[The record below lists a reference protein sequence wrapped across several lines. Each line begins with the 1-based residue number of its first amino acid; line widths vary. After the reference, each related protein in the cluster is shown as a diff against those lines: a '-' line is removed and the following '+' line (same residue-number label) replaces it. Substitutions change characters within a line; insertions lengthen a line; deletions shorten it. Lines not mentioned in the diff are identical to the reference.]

1 MEDPVL
7 ACDGHTY
14 ERKALKTWLEQ
25 SDRSPLTNAPL
36 RHNDGNIVLMTNGT
50 VKKLIHDFFDRYNA
64 TKETTLHC
72 LTNQSCLP
80 EHMTLLLHRFG
91 IKEIGQVDLLKEELK
106 KKEKVAMDF
115 KREYLAVQEELEE
128 TKAHN
133 RSQRIA
139 MENLLDKC
147 SEVLEIN
154 FGSKLPAGTITS
166 RLEEMLSK
174 LTEGCNN
181 TKYLWSEKQR
191 MTELEDLCGI
201 DWNRNF
207 YNGKFVPSMENRFTL
222 VKDEVN
228 KTLRLLQEQM
238 DENTDLSSRLKAQA
252 EVEEGLLT
260 TLEKQA
266 KEMATYTCSGMASKL
281 SMTLVPDLIHEVA
294 SINGT
299 IHNTHAY
306 ITGTWEYGGLPLCPA
321 YTFTFAKPYTVDID
335 LKVATNTFATIEFYQ
350 QQFMA
355 DFGTD
360 DRYLVFVRDEL
371 GNRWESWR
379 CGEGGSYL
387 HAPTVQAMV
396 SELWRLQAI
405 FLDCQNRCTLR
416 MHAFPFTK
424 GVGKPTM
431 PKAYEKISKPQFKP
445 SWKVLRLPETLQQ
458 DSSDESTITTAQAL
472 PGVPPN
478 NKI

>member
-7 ACDGHTY
+7 ASDGHTY

-72 LTNQSCLP
+72 LTNQTCLP

-91 IKEIGQVDLLKEELK
+91 IKEIGQVDLLKEKLK
-106 KKEKVAMDF
+106 RKEIIAMDF
-115 KREYLAVQEELEE
+115 KSKYLAVQEELEE

-133 RSQRIA
+133 RSQRDA
-139 MENLLDKC
+139 MENLMDKC

-252 EVEEGLLT
+252 EVEEGLLK
-260 TLEKQA
+260 TLENQA
-266 KEMATYTCSGMASKL
+266 KEMATYTCCGMASKL
-281 SMTLVPDLIHEVA
+281 SM
-294 SINGT
+294 
-299 IHNTHAY
+299 
-306 ITGTWEYGGLPLCPA
+306 
-321 YTFTFAKPYTVDID
+321 
-335 LKVATNTFATIEFYQ
+335 
-350 QQFMA
+350 
-355 DFGTD
+355 
-360 DRYLVFVRDEL
+360 
-371 GNRWESWR
+371 R

-405 FLDCQNRCTLR
+405 FLECQNRCTLR

-445 SWKVLRLPETLQQ
+445 SWKVLRWPETLQQ
-458 DSSDESTITTAQAL
+458 DSSINTAQAL
-472 PGVPPN
+472 PGVQPN